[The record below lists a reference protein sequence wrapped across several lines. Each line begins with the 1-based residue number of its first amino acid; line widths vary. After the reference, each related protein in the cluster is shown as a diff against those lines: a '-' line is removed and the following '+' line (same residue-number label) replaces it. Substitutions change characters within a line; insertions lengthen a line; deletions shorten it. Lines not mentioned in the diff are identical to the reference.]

1 MERQTKQV
9 TLPVTK
15 QMVEIKEWITGRE
28 SEMIFSATAKHY
40 KMKPDSYGAGAP
52 SEIDGTIVLEMYHKY
67 IEAYVISIDKK
78 TENLLDIALD
88 LPSADYDFLIKEI
101 DSLHQKK
108 I

>member
-28 SEMIFSATAKHY
+28 SELIFSATAKHY
-40 KMKPDSYGAGAP
+40 KMKPDSFGAGAP

-67 IEAYVISIDKK
+67 IEAYVVSIGGQK
-78 TENLLDIALD
+78 ENLLDVALE
-88 LPSADYDFLIKEI
+88 LPSPDYDFLIKEI